1 MNTDIRKPKPMNLR
15 IILEKNVLL
24 YAKAKANKHIK
35 KENKI
40 KKSLW
45 SLSPQVQS
53 LLNTKA
59 S

>member
-1 MNTDIRKPKPMNLR
+1 MNLR

-40 KKSLW
+40 KKEPLVFISTGPVP
-45 SLSPQVQS
+45 SQH
-53 LLNTKA
+53 
-59 S
+59 